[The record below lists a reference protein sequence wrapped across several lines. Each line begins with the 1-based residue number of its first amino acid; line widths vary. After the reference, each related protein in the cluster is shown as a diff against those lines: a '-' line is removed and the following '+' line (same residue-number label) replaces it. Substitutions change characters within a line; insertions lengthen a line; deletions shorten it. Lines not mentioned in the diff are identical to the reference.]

1 MSNLIVIAVLVGR
14 LTVTSYRA
22 VPEQTD
28 DTPYYTST
36 NEHVRAGGCAISRD
50 LLCPACRKL
59 HRRCKRPENATKLHY
74 GDWLYVGGYGYR
86 QINDAMGAREHYCV
100 KTNHGRKRLFK
111 TIRRSL
117 DIFVW
122 TWKQEHS
129 VNVKHLNVFKIKE
142 VTPCMSTQ
150 MN

>member
-1 MSNLIVIAVLVGR
+1 MKSLIVIAVLVGK
-14 LTVTSYRA
+14 LTITSYRA

-28 DTPYYTST
+28 STPYYTST

-59 HRRCKRPENATKLHY
+59 HRRCNHPDNTTKLHY
-74 GDWLYVGGYGYR
+74 GDWLYIDGYGYR
-86 QINDAMGAREHYCV
+86 QVNDVMGAYSVERV
-100 KTNHGRKRLFK
+100 HGKKVRTPLV
-111 TIRRSL
+111 RRI

-129 VNVKHLNVFKIKE
+129 VGVRDADVFNVKE
-142 VTPCMSTQ
+142 TEYETPKTVLR
-150 MN
+150 